1 MRATTDYT
9 MSRFWSDAI
18 KRLTPYV
25 PGEQPKEAGIT
36 KLNTNENPY
45 PPSPLAAA
53 VIRDFDTDRLRLY
66 SDPDCTALKEAIADA
81 KTVKESAIANAKIAL
96 EEAFAPRIQ
105 SMLSAKLE
113 EMENEGLE
121 EEADNKVE
129 EAKKDDSDKMEEGMP
144 KEAPRAK
151 NKETRKTE
159 DERSGNDLAEG
170 DDDKELDEIL
180 AELDNELSE
189 EADSKD
195 DSEDIKE
202 DEKTDAEEEGY
213 KDGEEDADEDM
224 DEDEE
229 IDLEDMSEEDL
240 KKFIEDVI
248 EDMVGAGELEAGE
261 SFEDD
266 VDVDVDEDGEMEV
279 EDDMDTAVDVELDEA
294 KDKDKD
300 KEKQKFNARLD
311 DAEGGKH
318 GKKKQD
324 MAQRRAD
331 SENMEKALGGRK
343 FAGDS
348 KMKEELREAYATVK
362 TLKSELNEINLLNAK
377 LLYTNKIFKSKNLT
391 ESQKVK
397 VLESF
402 DKATTVKEAKLV
414 FETVNSGLKSK
425 KTRVNENLGRA
436 SKSAGMAVRKTT
448 KQPIVE
454 SNEMV
459 MRFQKLAGIINS

>member
-1 MRATTDYT
+1 MNRN
-9 MSRFWSDAI
+9 F
-18 KRLTPYV
+18 
-25 PGEQPKEAGIT
+25 
-36 KLNTNENPY
+36 
-45 PPSPLAAA
+45 
-53 VIRDFDTDRLRLY
+53 
-66 SDPDCTALKEAIADA
+66 LKEAIADA

-113 EMENEGLE
+113 EMDKEDMDE
-121 EEADNKVE
+121 EMDDKVE

-180 AELDNELSE
+180 AELDKELSE
-189 EADSKD
+189 EM
-195 DSEDIKE
+195 DSEDDKKDIKE

-266 VDVDVDEDGEMEV
+266 VDVDVDEDGELEV

-294 KDKDKD
+294 KEEID
-300 KEKQKFNARLD
+300 EKQGYDARLG
-311 DAEGGKH
+311 DALGGKH

-324 MAQRRAD
+324 MKQRRAD
-331 SENMEKALGGRK
+331 SENMEKADGKRK

-391 ESQKVK
+391 EAQKVR

-425 KTRVNENLGRA
+425 KTYVNENLGRA
-436 SKSAGMAVRKTT
+436 SKSAGMAVRKTA

-454 SNEMV
+454 SDEMV
-459 MRFQKLAGIINS
+459 KRFQKLAGIL

>member
-1 MRATTDYT
+1 MNRN
-9 MSRFWSDAI
+9 F
-18 KRLTPYV
+18 
-25 PGEQPKEAGIT
+25 
-36 KLNTNENPY
+36 
-45 PPSPLAAA
+45 
-53 VIRDFDTDRLRLY
+53 
-66 SDPDCTALKEAIADA
+66 LKEAIADA

-121 EEADNKVE
+121 EEADDKVE

-195 DSEDIKE
+195 DSKDIKE

-224 DEDEE
+224 DEDED

-266 VDVDVDEDGEMEV
+266 VDVDVDEDGELEV
-279 EDDMDTAVDVELDEA
+279 EDDMETAVDVELDEA
-294 KDKDKD
+294 KEEIE
-300 KEKQKFNARLD
+300 EKQGYDARLG
-311 DAEGGKH
+311 DALGGKH

-324 MAQRRAD
+324 MKQRRAD
-331 SENMEKALGGRK
+331 SENMEKADGKRK

-377 LLYTNKIFKSKNLT
+377 LLYTNKIFKSKNLN

-414 FETVNSGLKSK
+414 YETVNSGLKTK
-425 KTRVNENLGRA
+425 KTYVNENLGRA